1 MASPILQTP
10 NEMDDTFN
18 FQSNKIMGP
27 PNGSQHPG
35 HGHVRVHAASTTL
48 AGEGVRSLFP
58 KRQLSLKLLSPNAK
72 NTRKFK
78 ANLGLDDMATP
89 KTRGIKLLKKTSSQ
103 YNNKEFTKRLSIPSF
118 HVADQ
123 ILMDI
128 LTEQKQSNNG
138 MNMNV
143 IQEDEIHDEEDE
155 MNILEFMDDDEEE
168 DDYED
173 TDLDSVMTLDAFPD
187 LPDFG
192 HTIDPNTSIGDDT
205 PIVDDIASPVSP
217 LNTPL
222 SRITNNTQSEYTP
235 RLMDEEEEDTYRD
248 EDDEEDSFED
258 EDDDESLTPRTYA
271 RLFNDFHHTD
281 EKKEDLPS
289 APKSQPPPPPQ
300 YSLSTKQL
308 QINISQFNCK
318 SQPPPQ
324 EEPQQDRRVSGGP
337 DGFSRLQ
344 RSASMKLVVD
354 QHNITSLLRK
364 SASYSAMESR
374 DDESPMTSDD
384 GKTANNLVPGTANN
398 KRRLSSADSA
408 ILVAK
413 ELLETEILYQ
423 NHLKNLRNILLRP
436 IISTYFGNECISSQ
450 FYGLL
455 CSIISVSKSFT
466 ARLSIY
472 VSALQI
478 PQLANWIYF
487 SCKRFGVYAHYAK
500 MYDIFLD
507 RLTLCKDID
516 DNIEFWIRRQEKAY
530 KAELSNQKLHSL
542 LMMPVQRLPRYI
554 LLLEELIKYTQR
566 IDLESNAHDAGTI
579 LFLELAKSEIQTV
592 SQRVN
597 EMVRQRENRSNL
609 AELMNRF
616 CGAEASQLLRSNRVL
631 VYEGFLYKVR
641 KYKIKYYFH
650 LFSDCMTYS
659 NITNN
664 GLFKIHRIIYLD
676 KVAIIDLPNV
686 DENEVKSNKKK
697 KHKTMHK
704 IWYRFLLKSQSKSFE
719 ILTENEQEK
728 QNWTLLIRAA
738 ISRLNPITTIKEVDD
753 SPSMQRRKT
762 LDDEE
767 CYAPYWVPDDASS
780 ECMLCRSQFALLNR
794 RHHCRRCGSL
804 VCKQCSKTKRLL
816 INIDKKK
823 AVRICDD
830 CVEETT
836 DSLQVTPYDHMVDPS
851 PSNKAS
857 SKMEINA
864 LRLSE
869 LFPDT
874 SASPTNDIPQQI
886 LKYTR
891 EYKGRMRVLL
901 EHFCRPI
908 MDVVENNNIICDLIT
923 AKKFYNRANIITA
936 TNEAKQKK
944 KKESAAKKKKK
955 EMRAKRRKNALDK
968 HCRATFST
976 SDVKA
981 VRILS
986 ALYKVKC
993 GH

>member
-123 ILMDI
+123 ILRDI
-128 LTEQKQSNNG
+128 LNEHGMNNG

-192 HTIDPNTSIGDDT
+192 HTIDPNTSIGGDT
-205 PIVDDIASPVSP
+205 LVFDDIDSQR
-217 LNTPL
+217 NTL
-222 SRITNNTQSEYTP
+222 IARITNNTQSEYTP

-289 APKSQPPPPPQ
+289 APKSPTPPE

-308 QINISQFNCK
+308 QLNT
-318 SQPPPQ
+318 P
-324 EEPQQDRRVSGGP
+324 R
-337 DGFSRLQ
+337 FSRLQ
-344 RSASMKLVVD
+344 RSALFHKL
-354 QHNITSLLRK
+354 I
-364 SASYSAMESR
+364 E
-374 DDESPMTSDD
+374 DESSMTSHDD
-384 GKTANNLVPGTANN
+384 DKTANNLLPGTGNN
-398 KRRLSSADSA
+398 KRKLSSAESA

-704 IWYRFLLKSQSKSFE
+704 IWYRFLLKSQQKSFE

-780 ECMLCRSQFALLNR
+780 ECMLCRSQ
-794 RHHCRRCGSL
+794 
-804 VCKQCSKTKRLL
+804 
-816 INIDKKK
+816 
-823 AVRICDD
+823 
-830 CVEETT
+830 
-836 DSLQVTPYDHMVDPS
+836 
-851 PSNKAS
+851 
-857 SKMEINA
+857 
-864 LRLSE
+864 
-869 LFPDT
+869 
-874 SASPTNDIPQQI
+874 
-886 LKYTR
+886 
-891 EYKGRMRVLL
+891 
-901 EHFCRPI
+901 
-908 MDVVENNNIICDLIT
+908 
-923 AKKFYNRANIITA
+923 
-936 TNEAKQKK
+936 
-944 KKESAAKKKKK
+944 
-955 EMRAKRRKNALDK
+955 
-968 HCRATFST
+968 
-976 SDVKA
+976 
-981 VRILS
+981 
-986 ALYKVKC
+986 
-993 GH
+993 